1 MPASIA
7 SCGVQRI
14 DNLLGV
20 ASAAAITAGEAD
32 AAAVSMVQDFLT
44 CHGYRGLPGPLSTGR
59 GAYGPKTTQCVRDFQ
74 QSCGLPVTGNV
85 DQATLRAFIARPAET
100 PVASQGYLTLVL
112 GVQFTGMTRLTSI
125 TAQFEGA
132 GRFGAINRNTDKA
145 GLSYGLIQWAQKPL
159 RLNELLRAFRDAEPQ
174 RFPQVFAG
182 GDQQLAQRLIAHTAK
197 PRGGTNDQ
205 GQTTD
210 PAFDLINE
218 PWLGRFRQAAQ
229 DQALQRVQL
238 QTATAAFEASRRQL
252 REYAPGLRTEREI
265 AFMLDLAN
273 QHGDGGA
280 KSIFLAAGAQLLAME
295 KESVKRVAAQY
306 GAGSD
311 EVVSTQARR
320 AAFRTSGILADVPV

>member
-14 DNLLGV
+14 DNLLG
-20 ASAAAITAGEAD
+20 AGSTAAITAGEAD
-32 AAAVSMVQDFLT
+32 AAAVGMVQDFLIG
-44 CHGYRGLPGPLSTGR
+44 HGFRGLPGPLSTGR
-59 GAYGPKTTQCVRDFQ
+59 GAYGPKTTQCVREFQ
-74 QSCGLPVTGNV
+74 QDCGLPATGNV

-100 PVASQGYLTLVL
+100 PVASQGYLSLVL
-112 GVQFTGMTRLTSI
+112 GVQFSGMTRLTSI

-174 RFPQVFAG
+174 RFVQLLAG
-182 GDQQLAQRLIAHTAK
+182 GDQRLAQRLIEHTAK
-197 PRGGTNDQ
+197 PRGGTNDR
-205 GQTTD
+205 GEALD

-229 DQALQRVQL
+229 DHALQRVQL
-238 QTATAAFEASRRQL
+238 RTATAAFEASRRQL

-280 KSIFLAAGAQLLAME
+280 RSIFQAAGAQLLAME
-295 KESVKRVAAQY
+295 KESVKRVAAQF
-306 GAGSD
+306 GAGSS

-320 AAFRTSGILADVPV
+320 AAFRTSDLLADVPV